1 MFFKKYNRLLFF
13 KNILIYSQLIMMES
27 SSLEEKNIIKV
38 VRNVFR
44 LKKELDDI
52 TIKGIRNFFRLEKE
66 IKVMKYRIIRD
77 IKNLFQHEE
86 KDYYKLVKVVIFGV
100 KVMLNMKVKAI
111 EKHYQLKNVL
121 MKLNHT

>member
-13 KNILIYSQLIMMES
+13 KNNLIYSQLIMMES

-86 KDYYKLVKVVIFGV
+86 EDYYKLVKVVIFGV

>member
-13 KNILIYSQLIMMES
+13 KNNLIYSQLIMMES

-52 TIKGIRNFFRLEKE
+52 TIKGIRNFFRQEKE

-77 IKNLFQHEE
+77 IKNLFQHVE
-86 KDYYKLVKVVIFGV
+86 KDYYKLVQVVIFGV
-100 KVMLNMKVKAI
+100 KVMLNMKSVG
-111 EKHYQLKNVL
+111 
-121 MKLNHT
+121 

>member
-1 MFFKKYNRLLFF
+1 
-13 KNILIYSQLIMMES
+13 MES

-86 KDYYKLVKVVIFGV
+86 KV
-100 KVMLNMKVKAI
+100 
-111 EKHYQLKNVL
+111 
-121 MKLNHT
+121 